1 MRSIAGTELSRETYI
16 SYLHADYARLLEC
29 LPSEPTAVPSCP
41 GWSTKDLAKH
51 MAQVYL
57 RMAFVI
63 ETGDEPTAKEHLAGI
78 PRTEDPLEFMGLG
91 FAAIA
96 KALDIKRPER
106 KTWSWHH
113 SDNTVDFWFRRMAHE
128 TVIHR
133 IDAELAC
140 AGVTSIPADL
150 ALDGVDEVLDFL
162 PLLGSWEGAPSL
174 AFGIVSIMAHSANG
188 SAVSKNVHWDVEFTA
203 EKATV
208 TKADNVHPDARLII
222 SGTAEAMDLY
232 LWGRID
238 SSDSRVTLTGDGEET
253 FKQLMQV
260 AVL

>member
-16 SYLHADYARLLEC
+16 SYLNADYARLLAC
-29 LPSEPTAVPSCP
+29 LPNEPVAVPSCP
-41 GWSTKDLAKH
+41 GWTTNDLAKH
-51 MAQVYL
+51 MGHVYL
-57 RMAFVI
+57 GQAYVV
-63 ETGDEPTAKEHLAGI
+63 ETGVKAEAKEHLA
-78 PRTEDPLEFMGLG
+78 PYARTDDVLEFMGWG
-91 FAAIA
+91 FVAII
-96 KALDIKRPER
+96 KALDLARPER

-140 AGVTSIPADL
+140 DLVTTIPEDL

-162 PLLGSWEGAPSL
+162 PLLGSWEGAPNQ
-174 AFGIVSIMAHSANG
+174 AFGIVSISALG
-188 SAVSKNVHWDVEFTA
+188 SKQTTNWDIEFTA
-203 EKATV
+203 DYAKVSKVE
-208 TKADNVHPDARLII
+208 NVNPRARLTI
-222 SGTAEAMDLY
+222 SGTPEAMDLY
-232 LWGRID
+232 LWGRIN
-238 SSDSRVTLTGDGEET
+238 SSDSRITITGDGEND

>member
-16 SYLHADYARLLEC
+16 SYLNADYARLLAC
-29 LPSEPTAVPSCP
+29 LPNEPIAVPSCP
-41 GWSTKDLAKH
+41 GWSTSDLAKH
-51 MAQVYL
+51 MGHVYL
-57 RMAFVI
+57 GQAYVV
-63 ETGDEPTAKEHLAGI
+63 ETGVKAEAKEHLA
-78 PRTEDPLEFMGLG
+78 PYARTDDVLEFMGWG
-91 FAAIA
+91 FAAII
-96 KALDIKRPER
+96 KALDLARPER

-140 AGVTSIPADL
+140 DSVTAIPEDL

-162 PLLGSWEGAPSL
+162 PLLGSWEGAPNQ
-174 AFGIVSIMAHSANG
+174 AFGIVSISALG
-188 SAVSKNVHWDVEFTA
+188 SKQTMHWDIEFTA
-203 EKATV
+203 DYATV
-208 TKADNVHPDARLII
+208 SKAEIVNPRARLTI
-222 SGTAEAMDLY
+222 SGTPEAMDLY
-232 LWGRID
+232 LWGRIN
-238 SSDSRVTLTGDGEET
+238 SSDSRITITGDGEND

>member
-16 SYLHADYARLLEC
+16 SYLTADYARLLAC
-29 LPSEPTAVPSCP
+29 LPNEPVAVPSCP
-41 GWSTKDLAKH
+41 GWTTNDLAKH
-51 MAQVYL
+51 MGHVYL
-57 RMAFVI
+57 GQAYVV
-63 ETGDEPTAKEHLAGI
+63 ETGVKAEAKEHLTPYA
-78 PRTEDPLEFMGLG
+78 RTDDVLEFMGWG
-91 FAAIA
+91 FAAII
-96 KALDIKRPER
+96 KALDLARPER

-140 AGVTSIPADL
+140 DSVTTIPEDL

-162 PLLGSWEGAPSL
+162 PLLGSWESAPNQ
-174 AFGIVSIMAHSANG
+174 AFGIVSICALG
-188 SAVSKNVHWDVEFTA
+188 SKQATHWDIEFTA
-203 EKATV
+203 DYATV
-208 TKADNVHPDARLII
+208 TNAESVNPLARLTI
-222 SGTAEAMDLY
+222 SGTPEAMDLY
-232 LWGRID
+232 LWGRIN
-238 SSDSRVTLTGDGEET
+238 SSDSRVTITGDGEDD

>member
-16 SYLHADYARLLEC
+16 SYLTADYARLLAC
-29 LPSEPTAVPSCP
+29 LPNEPVAVPSCP
-41 GWSTKDLAKH
+41 GWSTSDLAKH
-51 MAQVYL
+51 MGHVYL
-57 RMAFVI
+57 GQAYVG
-63 ETGDEPTAKEHLAGI
+63 ETGVKAEAKEHLA
-78 PRTEDPLEFMGLG
+78 PYARTDDVLEFMGWG
-91 FAAIA
+91 FAAII
-96 KALDIKRPER
+96 KALDLARPER

-140 AGVTSIPADL
+140 DSVTTIPEDL

-162 PLLGSWEGAPSL
+162 PLLGSWEGAPNQ
-174 AFGIVSIMAHSANG
+174 AFGIVSISALG
-188 SAVSKNVHWDVEFTA
+188 PKQTMHWDIEFTA
-203 EKATV
+203 DYATV
-208 TKADNVHPDARLII
+208 SKAEIVNPRARLTI
-222 SGTAEAMDLY
+222 SGTPEAMDLY
-232 LWGRID
+232 LWGRIN
-238 SSDSRVTLTGDGEET
+238 SSDSRITISGDGEAD